1 MRRTIMLIP
10 VLVTLGGC
18 IMAPGGGGYDPFP
31 GPRQR
36 APQQDTG
43 WRYIPGAYGPQVG
56 EGYTSGGYA
65 QQSPYPFGHWR
76 RGPDPTAARSTENAG
91 N

>member
-1 MRRTIMLIP
+1 MRRTLLMIP
-10 VLVTLGGC
+10 VLTALGGC
-18 IMAPGGGGYDPFP
+18 VVAQGGGYDPGFP
-31 GPRQR
+31 GARPR
-36 APQQDTG
+36 APPQDTG
-43 WRYIPGAYGPQVG
+43 WRYIPGAHGPQVG